1 MTVSHLNANRTSQ
14 SETTQANTTELIPS
28 NITENLGIADGRL
41 RRNLPSNKTESTA
54 ISTDP
59 SNKSKKQTFYFWDH
73 NSNPWYLRDSKCNVN
88 TYT

>member
-1 MTVSHLNANRTSQ
+1 MSRDLPMTVSHLNANRTSQ

-59 SNKSKKQTFYFWDH
+59 SNKSKKQTFYF
-73 NSNPWYLRDSKCNVN
+73 
-88 TYT
+88 